1 MRYLLGVDLGTSGTK
16 TVLFDETGKV
26 IASKTVEYPLLQP
39 KNGWAEQDP
48 KFWYDAT
55 IESVKAVLLQSKVN
69 GNRIV
74 VHFLYNSGS
83 FSRTHKIFGAVKPV
97 NAGFALISIKR
108 CFPTNEVI
116 SSHCF
121 WVLASHHKIAL
132 RRTLPSLSSITKPC
146 I

>member
-26 IASKTVEYPLLQP
+26 IASRTVEYPLLQP

-69 GNRIV
+69 SDDVVALSIAGQMHGLVMLDKDGNVLRNAI
-74 VHFLYNSGS
+74 LWCDARTQNSVM
-83 FSRTHKIFGAVKPV
+83 K
-97 NAGFALISIKR
+97 
-108 CFPTNEVI
+108 
-116 SSHCF
+116 
-121 WVLASHHKIAL
+121 
-132 RRTLPSLSSITKPC
+132 SLH
-146 I
+146 